1 MKLTIPIAI
10 GLSMILINP
19 LWLNNSDDF
28 SQISPAWHSS
38 YYHEYD
44 EENYN
49 DSLYWENE
57 RLVDDFPLTH
67 IGLRG
72 NFLLY
77 NIAVLDAD
85 GIPRNSTLVLQDGVA
100 PDKDLNLRDQKLVC
114 MFESSAIVRNSTVVS
129 VIDLNNATTFH
140 VGLNLSGRI
149 VCDNSRTAFYQI
161 IGNNDKIFINTYSDQ
176 NSNFTFSNTSSFY
189 INIFSGLM
197 DVKYDNGSLYFLRAI
212 DKYNRTISSFNLDSS
227 EFSSLTNVSSEF
239 RHRLPWFVGDMGL
252 GSPFD
257 VRNGKIAISMNE
269 SQIEIIDI
277 KNPNIRTNINI
288 THHRSIWDQ
297 EIMWLELGCN
307 NSVLFSSSFKNFP
320 SLGVVYSFNQTRIAA
335 VADNW
340 EEPLH
345 DISEC
350 KIAYKFDYPWN
361 DELFGI
367 QSSMYMRNSNNTLM
381 ANNLSLSNV
390 TLLDFN
396 ESKESISALLHSDS
410 SVFDK
415 RILANFTLNLKQHQ
429 WLTNVK
435 FLHQTN
441 KMMTE
446 GQINITD
453 DDKFTFQFTEI
464 NMSINKRNEEGLSFS
479 NYQNLCTLLNES
491 NLNGTFIF
499 TIDDYY
505 LGLFE
510 VELSIENLSLEFSN
524 FDCPTSFMRI
534 DIIPNTHIVI
544 EENSGQALFFNFTNY
559 TSVIY
564 IDSISNLKIQHLNPI
579 SFNVELNGLAT
590 STGPSEFEY
599 EFDNFTCINFMTQII
614 TSLNYTN
621 YNIICLEYWE
631 EGNSTPPLNETSQNN
646 SSDNNNNTVIEEQ
659 TSDNTEIEI
668 IGLNTENTQNS
679 SSDQPKH
686 RVINE
691 TDSPNK
697 NILVILIELC
707 LIFSLS
713 ILIGYQLRP
722 KS

>member
-1 MKLTIPIAI
+1 MKLTIPISI
-10 GLSMILINP
+10 GLIMILVNP

-28 SQISPAWHSS
+28 TQISPAWHSS
-38 YYHEYD
+38 YYFEYD

-49 DSLYWENE
+49 DSLYWENK
-57 RLVDDFPLTH
+57 RLVDDSPLPH

-85 GIPRNSTLVLQDGVA
+85 GRPRNSTLVLQDGVA
-100 PDKDLNLRDQKLVC
+100 ADKDLDLRNQKLVC

-140 VGLNLSGRI
+140 VDLNLSGRI
-149 VCDNSRTAFYQI
+149 VCDNSRTAFYQT

-189 INIFSGLM
+189 INYFSGLM

-212 DKYNRTISSFNLDSS
+212 DIYNRTISSFSLNSG
-227 EFSSLTNVSSEF
+227 EFSLLTKLSSEF
-239 RHRLPWFVGDMGL
+239 RYRHQLVVDMVHG
-252 GSPFD
+252 GPFD
-257 VRNGKIAISMNE
+257 VHDGKIAISMNE

-277 KNPNIRTNINI
+277 NNPNIRTNINV

-307 NSVLFSSSFKNFP
+307 NSVLFSSSFKNLP
-320 SLGVVYSFNQTRIAA
+320 SLGVVYSFNQSRIAA

-350 KIAYKFDYPWN
+350 KIAYKFDRVWN
-361 DELFGI
+361 DELAGI
-367 QSSMYMRNSNNTLM
+367 QSSMYMRNSNNTLI
-381 ANNLSLSNV
+381 ANNLSLSNM

-396 ESKESISALLHSDS
+396 ESKESISALLHSNS
-410 SVFDK
+410 SVFGK

-435 FLHQTN
+435 FLNQTN

-453 DDKFTFQFTEI
+453 DDKFTFQFTEM

-479 NYQNLCTLLNES
+479 NYQNLCTLLKET

-505 LGLFE
+505 LGLFQ

-524 FDCPTSFMRI
+524 FKCPTSFIRI

-544 EENSGQALFFNFTNY
+544 EENSGQDLFFDFPNY
-559 TSVIY
+559 TSMIY
-564 IDSISNLKIQHLNPI
+564 LDSISNLKIQHLNPI
-579 SFNVELNGLAT
+579 SFNVEINGLTT

-599 EFDNFTCINFMTQII
+599 GFDNGTCINFITQII
-614 TSLNYTN
+614 ISVNYTN
-621 YNIICLEYWE
+621 YNIICLEYME
-631 EGNSTPPLNETSQNN
+631 EPNSTPPKNGTSQNN
-646 SSDNNNNTVIEEQ
+646 SSDDNTLTEEQ
-659 TSDNTEIEI
+659 TPDESMPEKVGQET
-668 IGLNTENTQNS
+668 GNTQNNS
-679 SSDQPKH
+679 FDDSEIQ
-686 RVINE
+686 VINE
-691 TDSPNK
+691 TDSLIRNLL
-697 NILVILIELC
+697 LVPIGFGLV
-707 LIFSLS
+707 FSLS
-713 ILIGYQLRP
+713 ILIGIQLRP
-722 KS
+722 KSRDT